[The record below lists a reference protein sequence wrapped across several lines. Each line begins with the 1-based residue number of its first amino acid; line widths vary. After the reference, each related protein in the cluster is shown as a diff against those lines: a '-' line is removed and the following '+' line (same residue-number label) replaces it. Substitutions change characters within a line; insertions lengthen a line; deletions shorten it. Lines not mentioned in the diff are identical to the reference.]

1 MEKNLR
7 ITVDNRTYTVAVQ
20 EIDKSG
26 KPLPQVSAEA
36 RATTPAPRPVAV
48 AGKSVADDSGKWNTR
63 KTDYQERMNCAAPY
77 IRNGKTVAAAD
88 TTKVLE
94 AVIRPF
100 DRVNIEGNN
109 QKQADF
115 LAECLIKCD
124 TKRIHDLHMVQ
135 SAVPLPVH
143 LDMFEVGIAKKL
155 DFAYGGPMG
164 ARVAQ
169 AIKAGK
175 LELGAIHTY
184 LELFARY
191 FIDLTPRVSLICA
204 YEGDAEGNLYTGFNT
219 EDTPVIAEATKFRQG
234 IVIAQ
239 VNKLV
244 DKVTRVDIP
253 GGWVDMVIESPNPF
267 FLEPLFTRDPA
278 NITDTQV
285 LMAMMAIKGIY
296 AEYGVKR
303 LNHGIGFNTAAI
315 ELLLPTYGEELG
327 LKGKICTEFALNPHP
342 TLIPAIE
349 SGWVK
354 SIHSFGGELGMQR
367 YCEARGDI
375 FFLGPDGTMRS
386 NRAFSQTAGHYACDM
401 FIGGTLQIDKYGNSS
416 TATANRVAGFGGAP
430 NMGCDAKGRRHPTEA
445 WLKCGAEFTSQS
457 DCLGTM
463 PRGKRLVVQMQ
474 ETFGEK
480 MEPGFVEELDAWAL
494 AKNAN
499 LALPPVMIYADDLTH
514 IITEEGIAAL
524 HKCNGIEERMAA
536 IRGVAGYTAVGLAA
550 ITAETK
556 ALREKGIIRTPEDLG
571 IDRGRA
577 NRSLLAAK
585 SVSELVDWSGGLYD
599 PPARFRNW

>member
-1 MEKNLR
+1 MKETK
-7 ITVDNRTYTVAVQ
+7 
-20 EIDKSG
+20 
-26 KPLPQVSAEA
+26 
-36 RATTPAPRPVAV
+36 
-48 AGKSVADDSGKWNTR
+48 KWDTR
-63 KTDYQERMNCAAPY
+63 KTDYLERMSGATPY
-77 IRNGKTVAAAD
+77 ISKGKVVEAKD
-88 TTKVLE
+88 IINVLE

-115 LAECLIKCD
+115 LAEALIKCN
-124 TKRIHDLHMVQ
+124 TQRIHDLHMVQ

-164 ARVAQ
+164 GRVAD
-169 AIKAGK
+169 AIKEGK

-204 YEGDAEGNLYTGFNT
+204 YEGDADGNLYTGFNT
-219 EDTPVIAEATKFRQG
+219 EDTPAIVEATKFSQG

-253 GGWVDMVIESPNPF
+253 GEWVDMVIESPKPF

-296 AEYGVKR
+296 GEYGVKR

-315 ELLLPTYGEELG
+315 ELILPTYGEELG

-342 TLIPAIE
+342 TMIPAIE
-349 SGWVK
+349 SGWVE
-354 SIHSFGGELGMQR
+354 SIHSFGGELGMQK
-367 YCEARGDI
+367 YCEARGDV

-416 TATANRVAGFGGAP
+416 TATATRVAGFGGAP
-430 NMGCDAKGRRHPTEA
+430 NMGCDAKGRRHPSDA

-457 DCLGTM
+457 EYLGPM
-463 PRGKRLVVQMQ
+463 PRGKRLVVQML
-474 ETFGEK
+474 ESFGEK
-480 MEPGFVEELDAWAL
+480 MVPGFVDELDAWQL

-514 IITEEGIAAL
+514 ILTEEGIAFM
-524 HKCNGIEERMAA
+524 HKCRGMEERMAA
-536 IRGVAGYTAVGLAA
+536 IRGVAGFTEVGLAA
-550 ITAETK
+550 KQAETN
-556 ALREKGIIRTPEDLG
+556 ALRAKRIIKTPEDLG
-571 IDRGRA
+571 IDRSKA

-585 SVSELVDWSGGLYD
+585 NIRELVDWSGGLYD